1 MLITAIL
8 VQTVAREV
16 GLKKTCSTTIYTF
29 EVITRSMRL
38 GLYGRPFC
46 LDFYFLLHPL
56 RQKPL
61 WGSLENSRLAPCES
75 SASRLQRCWSRRTT
89 TWLPHFVARTRTKK
103 RCTGFC
109 GFQWVSGGV
118 PASCCF
124 CAAGLTSLNI
134 TVCTVFFYLL
144 RLIRSTINQ
153 ASRMGTNVLDTKW
166 GKSAC
171 VCWV

>member
-38 GLYGRPFC
+38 GLYSRPFC

-61 WGSLENSRLAPCES
+61 WGSLENSPHVIVDGAVVGGQALVLVTVYHLRF
-75 SASRLQRCWSRRTT
+75 RRDATDR
-89 TWLPHFVARTRTKK
+89 FVACARKK
-103 RCTGFC
+103 KSFR
-109 GFQWVSGGV
+109 S
-118 PASCCF
+118 
-124 CAAGLTSLNI
+124 
-134 TVCTVFFYLL
+134 FYLIL
-144 RLIRSTINQ
+144 Q
-153 ASRMGTNVLDTKW
+153 VFD
-166 GKSAC
+166 
-171 VCWV
+171 

>member
-38 GLYGRPFC
+38 GLYSRPFC

-61 WGSLENSRLAPCES
+61 WGSLENSRYLTSVTSWIWCFFVPDLLA
-75 SASRLQRCWSRRTT
+75 ADGARLHSCT
-89 TWLPHFVARTRTKK
+89 LYKK
-103 RCTGFC
+103 RRI
-109 GFQWVSGGV
+109 VL
-118 PASCCF
+118 P
-124 CAAGLTSLNI
+124 I
-134 TVCTVFFYLL
+134 RLL
-144 RLIRSTINQ
+144 RQTRSIYIYFCTPAPTICT
-153 ASRMGTNVLDTKW
+153 AFFDVLLLFIPLRR
-166 GKSAC
+166 
-171 VCWV
+171 

>member
-38 GLYGRPFC
+38 GLYSRPFC

-75 SASRLQRCWSRRTT
+75 SASWCFFVPDLLAADGARLHSCTLYKKGRIA
-89 TWLPHFVARTRTKK
+89 LPIR
-103 RCTGFC
+103 
-109 GFQWVSGGV
+109 
-118 PASCCF
+118 
-124 CAAGLTSLNI
+124 
-134 TVCTVFFYLL
+134 LL
-144 RLIRSTINQ
+144 RQTRSIYIYIYIYFCTPAPTICT
-153 ASRMGTNVLDTKW
+153 AFFDVLLLFIPLRR
-166 GKSAC
+166 
-171 VCWV
+171 